1 MIIFLRELK
10 RNRKAFIIWTVA
22 LVLFNVMMMSF
33 FRSITGDVQKLDELV
48 KSYPE
53 GILKIFGMDRLS
65 MSDVLG
71 YFGTEAYVI
80 ITLLGS
86 IYAMLLGSGIISK
99 EESDKTIEFLLAK
112 PVTRTRIVTSKA
124 LCVLFYV
131 ITFNIIFS
139 VSNFIMFEVVKTADY
154 DLTGFLLV
162 SIGPLLL
169 SLTFAAIGLM
179 ISVFI
184 TKSKTVY
191 PLSIGIVIGAYALN
205 VIASI
210 SDKTEKLKYF
220 TPFKYVESANL
231 IIDKNIETV
240 YLIIMACII
249 VFSTVATYVIYN
261 KKDITV

>member
-10 RNRKAFIIWTVA
+10 RNRKVFIIWTVA
-22 LVLFNVMMMSF
+22 LVLLNVMMMSF
-33 FRSITGDVQKLDELV
+33 FRSTAENAQRLDELV

-65 MSDVLG
+65 MSEVLG
-71 YFGTEAYVI
+71 YFGTEAYAL

-112 PVTRTRIVTSKA
+112 PVTRASIVTSKA

-131 ITFNIIFS
+131 VIFHVIFS
-139 VSNFIMFEVVKTADY
+139 VSNFLMFELVKTEDY
-154 DLTGFLLV
+154 DMTGFLLV
-162 SIGPLLL
+162 SVGPLLL
-169 SLTFAAIGLM
+169 SLTFAAIGLL

-191 PLSIGIVIGAYALN
+191 PLSIGIIMGAYALN
-205 VIASI
+205 IIASI
-210 SDKTEKLKYF
+210 SDKAENLKYF
-220 TPFKYVESANL
+220 TPFKYVEAVDL
-231 IIDKNIETV
+231 IVDKKIETV
-240 YLIIMACII
+240 YLIIMACVVII
-249 VFSTVATYVIYN
+249 CTAATYMFYN